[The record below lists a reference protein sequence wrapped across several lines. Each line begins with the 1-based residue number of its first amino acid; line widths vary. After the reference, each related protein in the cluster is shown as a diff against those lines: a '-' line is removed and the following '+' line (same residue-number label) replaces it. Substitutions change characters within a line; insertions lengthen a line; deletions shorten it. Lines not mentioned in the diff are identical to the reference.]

1 VLSSKQSSP
10 LKKEETMTKII
21 AALSMVLLML
31 AVACSSEEP
40 ATPVVDM
47 DATVEARVAAAIEAR
62 DAATPTTTPTS
73 MPKAQTILDQS
84 KIVMFNSESF
94 RSDETWRVESPN
106 LKMVSIVS
114 SKYQA
119 PDKWQG
125 TMEYAN
131 EIMNQIQISDQCY
144 EEKHWFGKT
153 EWIVADCE
161 KEFDNGFSPEKITVL
176 DLDIESH
183 PVIKDYEGSAVYYI
197 NSGELEDFSLM
208 RQTIWYET
216 FFSDEDPTIQNQPTT
231 YKVEYWID
239 RDSHALREIR
249 FVYYIDSIGN
259 PDSPFGKVGEP
270 LEVEITA
277 IFSSVNDVKEPIV
290 APPVHSDDPVAT
302 PAPTATP
309 DLATDF
315 YSINNS
321 DLAASSTPN
330 TICDRNSIN
339 YGHSWTPLLYDTNPL
354 EMRAGETYQTI
365 GYGSLPNQLCVHYY
379 SFQAVIGVNYSISVD
394 VNSEDLMRDSLI
406 YLYDQNY
413 NLREFNLY
421 SISFTAE
428 YDGTYYFLVG
438 EMGENIIHEAQ
449 ITDPPLHYRVQVSK
463 ESSEATPQPIAT
475 PDPAASNAPHTI
487 CDNEKSRGNGYMFSG
502 LIDVKPLSIPI
513 GLMTRV
519 ENEMFTLPN
528 STCVNKYSFEA
539 EQGVS
544 YAISVYIHSEGL
556 TMTDSFID
564 LYDRDYQLIA
574 VNDDYAKGSLGS
586 RISFTA
592 EYDGP
597 YHFLVGEM
605 DDNNAS
611 NLTYEFQVFRESK
624 GTHEGSVFGKKL
636 VFISDQKGTPE
647 LFLAAYSGIYEK
659 FDDLMKLTDNGYATD
674 DPRFGYESK
683 EAYLELQPVFSPNGL
698 GIAYVSNANGNNDI
712 YVTFARGPDLG
723 VLTSVYT
730 TDPGNDTHPSWHP
743 SGEYLAFDTN
753 RNGKAEIYTVD
764 VKHGLTEPLIQM
776 SERHAYDPEYSP
788 DGKLVA
794 FNLVSDDG
802 LTDIYIHN
810 ITTGENTNITNT
822 DMTSVGQHDWSSD
835 GSKLIFR
842 ADPDATDTYYPS
854 QLEIFTINKDGS
866 NLVQITNNEK
876 LDASPKWS
884 EDGTSIYFV
893 SLENQEQ
900 PKIYVMDAD
909 GSNERRVTT
918 LSSSV
923 QEIYFDIYE

>member
-1 VLSSKQSSP
+1 
-10 LKKEETMTKII
+10 
-21 AALSMVLLML
+21 
-31 AVACSSEEP
+31 
-40 ATPVVDM
+40 
-47 DATVEARVAAAIEAR
+47 
-62 DAATPTTTPTS
+62 
-73 MPKAQTILDQS
+73 
-84 KIVMFNSESF
+84 
-94 RSDETWRVESPN
+94 
-106 LKMVSIVS
+106 
-114 SKYQA
+114 
-119 PDKWQG
+119 
-125 TMEYAN
+125 
-131 EIMNQIQISDQCY
+131 
-144 EEKHWFGKT
+144 
-153 EWIVADCE
+153 
-161 KEFDNGFSPEKITVL
+161 
-176 DLDIESH
+176 
-183 PVIKDYEGSAVYYI
+183 
-197 NSGELEDFSLM
+197 
-208 RQTIWYET
+208 
-216 FFSDEDPTIQNQPTT
+216 
-231 YKVEYWID
+231 
-239 RDSHALREIR
+239 
-249 FVYYIDSIGN
+249 
-259 PDSPFGKVGEP
+259 
-270 LEVEITA
+270 
-277 IFSSVNDVKEPIV
+277 
-290 APPVHSDDPVAT
+290 
-302 PAPTATP
+302 
-309 DLATDF
+309 
-315 YSINNS
+315 
-321 DLAASSTPN
+321 
-330 TICDRNSIN
+330 
-339 YGHSWTPLLYDTNPL
+339 
-354 EMRAGETYQTI
+354 
-365 GYGSLPNQLCVHYY
+365 
-379 SFQAVIGVNYSISVD
+379 
-394 VNSEDLMRDSLI
+394 
-406 YLYDQNY
+406 
-413 NLREFNLY
+413 
-421 SISFTAE
+421 
-428 YDGTYYFLVG
+428 
-438 EMGENIIHEAQ
+438 
-449 ITDPPLHYRVQVSK
+449 
-463 ESSEATPQPIAT
+463 
-475 PDPAASNAPHTI
+475 
-487 CDNEKSRGNGYMFSG
+487 
-502 LIDVKPLSIPI
+502 
-513 GLMTRV
+513 V

-564 LYDRDYQLIA
+564 LYDRDYELIA

-636 VFISDQKGTPE
+636 VFVSDQKGTPE

-683 EAYLELQPVFSPNGL
+683 EAYLEMQPVFSPNGL

-723 VLTSVYT
+723 VLTLVYT

-753 RNGKAEIYTVD
+753 RNGKAEIYTFD

-842 ADPDATDTYYPS
+842 ADPDATDTYHPS

-884 EDGTSIYFV
+884 EDDTSIYFV
-893 SLENQEQ
+893 SHENQEQ